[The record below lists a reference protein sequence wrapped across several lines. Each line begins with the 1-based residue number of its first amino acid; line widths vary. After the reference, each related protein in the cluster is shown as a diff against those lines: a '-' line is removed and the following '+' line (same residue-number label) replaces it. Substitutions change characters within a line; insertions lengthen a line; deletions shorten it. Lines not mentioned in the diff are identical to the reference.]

1 MMDFFFDID
10 GTLLPFGKPAPE
22 SAVRTLHSLRRSG
35 HRVFLATGRSPAEVP
50 EDVYA
55 IGFDGGVF
63 SAGAD
68 VIADGRRIFY
78 SPLSTDER
86 DHLIGFCRERGFH
99 LLVQTSE
106 ATYATKEGLEYWT
119 EQVRIHTGTEIAIAS
134 IRQVKELPS
143 DAVVMKVLY
152 VTECYPLEKV
162 ASELDSRFAVVDNTV
177 GLPSYMMGEIVRS
190 GITKATG
197 IDRMIEHYG
206 DSLAETAAFGDGA
219 NDIEMIEHAGFGI
232 AMGNA
237 SQELK
242 DAADWVAP
250 SVDEDGLMA
259 GVAHVLEATGRP
271 GLESRY

>member
-1 MMDFFFDID
+1 M
-10 GTLLPFGKPAPE
+10 
-22 SAVRTLHSLRRSG
+22 
-35 HRVFLATGRSPAEVP
+35 P